1 MAPSAVAGSELD
13 RPGVDRPGRATELAG
28 GYLVAPGGL
37 EDRPDASL
45 PRYGVED
52 TEG

>member
-1 MAPSAVAGSELD
+1 MAASAVAGSELD
-13 RPGVDRPGRATELAG
+13 RPGVGRPGRAPELAG

-52 TEG
+52 PEG